1 MPYLHLSFLV
11 QTMIKVL
18 AVGHAGVDFVHGV
31 TDHLNPNLKLDSRFS
46 NIQLGGSA
54 ANVAVALKELGADV
68 TVCTVLGNKT
78 DTVTV
83 LFEKLLAEKDINL
96 VCKYVDAAT
105 TANSLITVLPNGDR
119 AITSYQPIELVREWF
134 VDIDISQYDVV
145 LGDSYRLP
153 LVSNIFALAQ
163 SLSIPTM
170 LDVDK
175 TVSPTDLLPY
185 ATHVWFSHEAWQTF
199 DPSRLQQLTTVGV
212 TNGENPVI
220 WLEPHS
226 SVFQSFTPRSVN
238 VKNSLGAGDVFRAS
252 LALQLLIEKPLA
264 TAIERACDSAGEHI
278 SGKRLTKII

>member
-1 MPYLHLSFLV
+1 
-11 QTMIKVL
+11 MIKVL

-31 TDHLNPNLKLDSRFS
+31 TDHLNPNTKLDSVFS

-54 ANVAVALKELGADV
+54 ANVAVALKDLGADV

-78 DTVTV
+78 DPVTV
-83 LFEKLLAEKDINL
+83 LFEKLLAAKDVDL
-96 VCKYVDAAT
+96 VCKYIDTAA

-119 AITSYQPIELVREWF
+119 AITSYQPIEIVQEWF
-134 VDIDISQYDVV
+134 VDIDVSQYDVV

-153 LVSNIFALAQ
+153 LVSNIFELAQ

-175 TVSPTDLLPY
+175 SVAPTDTLPY
-185 ATHVWFSHEAWQTF
+185 ATHVWFSYEAWQAF
-199 DPSRLQQLTTVGV
+199 DMARLQQLSVMGV

-220 WLEPHS
+220 WLEPNS

-252 LALQLLIEKPLA
+252 LALQLLMGKPLA
-264 TAIERACDSAGEHI
+264 TAIECACESAGEHI